1 MEHIAFDSHKKYTRA
16 CVQRVNGDVV
26 CERRIEHERG
36 AIREFLGGCEPGS
49 AVAVETIGNWYWI
62 VDEIEEAGHVPK
74 LVHARKAKLMMGSY
88 NKNDKLDA
96 RGMNLLQRN
105 GTLPVVWIPP
115 KEIRDLRDLPRTRM
129 VLTRER
135 AQLKNRIHST
145 LAKYAIRIEGVSD
158 LFGVKGRRLLEAH
171 LSLLPPHTRF
181 SVENLLAQLDSTIE
195 HIEAFERRMKETFQE
210 TAELKLVRT
219 LPGVGLILGTVIVLE
234 VGDISRFPSSEK
246 FACYAGTVPRE
257 HSSGGKQ
264 RFGRLRPDV
273 NRYLKWAF
281 IEAGNVVS
289 LNRRAWEERHVCR
302 LYEKIRAK
310 RGHEKAIGAVAR
322 HLAEA
327 TWSMLTKGEEYR
339 QPSILRNRFVHGR
352 ISA

>member
-1 MEHIAFDSHKKYTRA
+1 M
-16 CVQRVNGDVV
+16 V

-36 AIREFLGGCEPGS
+36 AIRSFLGGFERGS
-49 AVAVETIGNWYWI
+49 PVAVETIGNWYWI
-62 VDEIEEAGHVPK
+62 VDEIEEAGHVPR

-88 NKNDKLDA
+88 NKSDKLDA

-129 VLTRER
+129 VLTKGR
-135 AQLKNRIHST
+135 AQLKNRIHSA
-145 LAKYAIRIEGVSD
+145 LAKYAISIQGVSD
-158 LFGVKGRRLLEAH
+158 LFGVKGRKLLAAK
-171 LSLLPPHTRF
+171 LPLLPPHTRF
-181 SVENLLAQLDSTIE
+181 SVERLLCQLDTITE
-195 HIEAFERRMKETFQE
+195 HIKDFEHRMRETFREIQE
-210 TAELKLVRT
+210 LELVMT
-219 LPGVGLILGTVIVLE
+219 MPGVGFVLGTVIVLE
-234 VGDISRFPSSEK
+234 VGDIARFPSSGK

-257 HSSGGKQ
+257 RSSGGRQ

-281 IEAGNVVS
+281 IEAANVTS
-289 LNRRAWEERHVCR
+289 THRRAWRERHVSR

-310 RGHEKAIGAVAR
+310 RGHDKAVGAVAR

-327 TWSMLTKGEEYR
+327 TWSMLSKGEEYKE
-339 QPSILRNRFVHGR
+339 PNLVKTVSSTAG
-352 ISA
+352 